1 MGYRSEV
8 LLALKPDAQ
17 AVLSTIVARG
27 GPIVDMISED
37 TSEIDKDFDDEGS
50 IIYRWDGIKWYDS
63 YACVAAIEEL
73 ISRLES
79 EDMDESYR
87 FVRIGE
93 DTDDNEVRGWGF
105 EIGISR
111 SIDFW

>member
-8 LLALKPDAQ
+8 LLAVKPDA
-17 AVLSTIVARG
+17 AALLSTYIAKG
-27 GPIVDMISED
+27 GELASMLSED
-37 TSEIDKDFDDEGS
+37 CSEVDKQEDGCV
-50 IIYRWDGIKWYDS
+50 IYRWNGIKWYDS
-63 YACVAAIEEL
+63 YPEIAALEDFM
-73 ISRLES
+73 SRLEE

-87 FVRIGE
+87 FDRICE

-111 SIDFW
+111 HIDFW